1 MQCFN
6 LRAARAV
13 ECSAKWPS
21 IFFRAW
27 HEARAEKAETAVD
40 EAKVEMSRK
49 IDFCQ
54 FFGHFFS
61 FAPVSVPSAT
71 ENALGMNFR
80 MTFLFRKKTKM
91 LFYL

>member
-1 MQCFN
+1 MLGQV
-6 LRAARAV
+6 A
-13 ECSAKWPS
+13 EH
-21 IFFRAW
+21 FFRAG
-27 HEARAEKAETAVD
+27 HEARAEKAVD

>member
-1 MQCFN
+1 MQCFS
-6 LRAARAV
+6 LRAARCGMLGQVA
-13 ECSAKWPS
+13 EHF
-21 IFFRAW
+21 FFRAG
-27 HEARAEKAETAVD
+27 HEARAEKAETAVE

>member
-1 MQCFN
+1 M
-6 LRAARAV
+6 LGHLA
-13 ECSAKWPS
+13 EH
-21 IFFRAW
+21 FFRAG
-27 HEARAEKAETAVD
+27 HEARAEKAVD
-40 EAKVEMSRK
+40 EANVEMSRK